1 MARPLFR
8 PKTDHKCHQKPNPSR
23 ETVSLKIDLF
33 IWFLKKCCYCRSI
46 FARNVFEYEI
56 FYEEF
61 EM

>member
-33 IWFLKKCCYCRSI
+33 IWFLKSVVTV
-46 FARNVFEYEI
+46 AASLL
-56 FYEEF
+56 
-61 EM
+61 